1 MAGHTV
7 RWQGAGSDGGY
18 PEPEKQ
24 KTPIIFLFLAG
35 QKINRGLLKLHRSCC
50 SMRGVYVH
58 AQKTA
63 IPSVLP
69 APSVQHKRRKV

>member
-1 MAGHTV
+1 MRCLPGTRKA
-7 RWQGAGSDGGY
+7 
-18 PEPEKQ
+18 
-24 KTPIIFLFLAG
+24 KTPIIFINLAEE
-35 QKINRGLLKLHRSCC
+35 KINRGHSKLHRSCC